1 MKVDFKFVP
10 SVIDLQK
17 VVSNKSIF
25 FMHIPKCGGTTI
37 DHIFAK
43 LSKILKTFEYKRY
56 KYNSS
61 QEKIK
66 LNSSNI
72 NLKKQNFISGH
83 VDFNFTDQIKDLYKC
98 TIIREPTN
106 RVVSHYKFT
115 VHRLKKTPEE
125 HTFETFLE
133 NEIINNRD
141 NLVTRHFCSLLDE
154 NVNITNKEETLAIK
168 NLKYF
173 DNIGIIENW
182 NNFLINLLTTFK
194 FPSIL
199 YSKFQQHQYNFSYN
213 PTKKDLDLIY
223 KYFEYDYKIY
233 NEVLNS
239 NNKKY
244 FEKNSNY
251 NKNICIVSPYIK
263 TDDRLYNEIEIKKFL
278 NNLK

>member
-10 SVIDLQK
+10 SIINLQK
-17 VVSNKSIF
+17 IISNKSIF

-43 LSKILKTFEYKRY
+43 LSKILKTFDYKRY
-56 KYNSS
+56 KYNSL
-61 QEKIK
+61 QGKIK
-66 LNSSNI
+66 LNHSNI

-83 VDFNFTDQIKDLYKC
+83 VDFNFVEKIKNLYKC

-115 VHRLKKTPEE
+115 LHRLKKKPDEY
-125 HTFETFLE
+125 TFKTFIE
-133 NEIINNRD
+133 NEINNNRD

-154 NVNITNKEETLAIK
+154 NVNITYKEKKLALT

-182 NNFLINLLTTFK
+182 DNFLINLLTAFEL
-194 FPSIL
+194 PSVL
-199 YSKFQQHQYNFSYN
+199 YSKFQEHKYNFSYN
-213 PTKKDLDLIY
+213 LTENDLDLIH
-223 KYFEYDYKIY
+223 KNFEQDYKIY
-233 NEVLNS
+233 DEVLNS
-239 NNKKY
+239 NKKMN
-244 FEKNSNY
+244 FKKNSNY

-263 TDDRLYNEIEIKKFL
+263 TEDRLYNETEVKKLL